1 MYQKFINS
9 LYISFIIILISFS
22 ARSAED
28 LKSIGKFK
36 DWETF
41 TVTENDNKICFAQ
54 SIPILR
60 APKKFERNP
69 SRLFISFRPTKDI
82 KDEVS
87 ATSGYTFQKEKIV
100 KAKTGKKTYDFFSRE
115 EFAWILDTEEEQR
128 FIKAMKKASRVII
141 IGRTEKGK
149 QTIDHYSLMGFTK
162 AYNTAKKIVAKLECK
177 VTKGLFLRTLEDWI
191 HQLS

>member
-1 MYQKFINS
+1 MYQKFINL

-69 SRLFISFRPTKDI
+69 SRLFITFRPSEDM

-128 FIKAMKKASRVII
+128 FIKAMKKASRVMI

-162 AYNTAKKIVAKLECK
+162 AYSAAKKNC
-177 VTKGLFLRTLEDWI
+177 
-191 HQLS
+191 S

>member
-1 MYQKFINS
+1 MHQKLINS

-41 TVTENDNKICFAQ
+41 TVTENNSKICFAQ

-69 SRLFISFRPTKDI
+69 SRLFISFRPTEDI

-100 KAKTGKKTYDFFSRE
+100 KAKSGKKTFDFFVQE
-115 EFAWILDTEEEQR
+115 NFAWILDIEEEQK
-128 FIKAMKKASRVII
+128 FIQAMKKASRVMI
-141 IGRTEKGK
+141 IGRTNKGK
-149 QTIDHYSLMGFTK
+149 QTIDHYSLMGFSK
-162 AYNTAKKIVAKLECK
+162 AYNTAKKNC
-177 VTKGLFLRTLEDWI
+177 
-191 HQLS
+191 S

>member
-1 MYQKFINS
+1 MPQKFINS

-69 SRLFISFRPTKDI
+69 SRLFITFRPSEDI

-100 KAKTGKKTYDFFSRE
+100 KAKTGKKTYDFFSQE

-128 FIKAMKKASRVII
+128 FIKAMKKASRVMI

-162 AYNTAKKIVAKLECK
+162 AYDAAKKNC
-177 VTKGLFLRTLEDWI
+177 
-191 HQLS
+191 S

>member
-1 MYQKFINS
+1 MHQKLINS
-9 LYISFIIILISFS
+9 LYIFFIIILISFS

-69 SRLFISFRPTKDI
+69 SRLFITFRPSEDM

-100 KAKTGKKTYDFFSRE
+100 KAKTGKKTYDFFSQE

-128 FIKAMKKASRVII
+128 FIKAMKKASRVMI

-162 AYNTAKKIVAKLECK
+162 AYNTAKKNC
-177 VTKGLFLRTLEDWI
+177 
-191 HQLS
+191 S

>member
-1 MYQKFINS
+1 MPQKFINS

-28 LKSIGKFK
+28 LKSVGKFK

-69 SRLFISFRPTKDI
+69 SRLFISFRPTEDI

-87 ATSGYTFQKEKIV
+87 ATSGYNFQKEKIV

-128 FIKAMKKASRVII
+128 FIKAMKKASRVMI

-162 AYNTAKKIVAKLECK
+162 AYDTAKKNC
-177 VTKGLFLRTLEDWI
+177 
-191 HQLS
+191 S

>member
-1 MYQKFINS
+1 MPQKFINS
-9 LYISFIIILISFS
+9 LYISFFIILISFS

-28 LKSIGKFK
+28 HKSIGKFK

-41 TVTENDNKICFAQ
+41 TVTENNNKICFAQ

-60 APKKFERNP
+60 SPKKFERNP
-69 SRLFISFRPTKDI
+69 SRLFISFRPTEDI
-82 KDEVS
+82 KNEVS

-100 KAKTGKKTYDFFSRE
+100 KAKTGKKTYDFFSQE

-128 FIKAMKKASRVII
+128 FIKAMKKAKRVMI

-162 AYNTAKKIVAKLECK
+162 AYDTAKKNC
-177 VTKGLFLRTLEDWI
+177 
-191 HQLS
+191 S

>member
-1 MYQKFINS
+1 MHQKLINS

-28 LKSIGKFK
+28 LESIGKFK

-69 SRLFISFRPTKDI
+69 SRLFISFRPTEDI

-100 KAKTGKKTYDFFSRE
+100 KAKTGKKTYDFFSQE
-115 EFAWILDTEEEQR
+115 GFAWILDTEVEQR
-128 FIKAMKKASRVII
+128 FIQAMKKASRVMI

-162 AYNTAKKIVAKLECK
+162 AYDTAKKNC
-177 VTKGLFLRTLEDWI
+177 
-191 HQLS
+191 S

>member
-1 MYQKFINS
+1 MLQKFINS

-22 ARSAED
+22 AKSAED

-100 KAKTGKKTYDFFSRE
+100 KAKTGKKTYDFFSQE

-128 FIKAMKKASRVII
+128 FIKAMKKASRVMI

-162 AYNTAKKIVAKLECK
+162 AYDTAKKNC
-177 VTKGLFLRTLEDWI
+177 
-191 HQLS
+191 S

>member
-41 TVTENDNKICFAQ
+41 TVIENNNKICFAQ

-69 SRLFISFRPTKDI
+69 SRLFISFRPNENI
-82 KDEVS
+82 MDEVS
-87 ATSGYTFQKEKIV
+87 ATSGYAFQKEKNV
-100 KAKTGKKTYDFFSRE
+100 TAKTGKNTFDFFAQE
-115 EFAWILDTEEEQR
+115 NFAWILNAEEEQK
-128 FIKAMKKASRVII
+128 FIQAMKKASRVMI
-141 IGRTEKGK
+141 IGRTDKGK
-149 QTIDHYSLMGFTK
+149 QTIDHYSLMGFSK
-162 AYNTAKKIVAKLECK
+162 AYNTAKKNC
-177 VTKGLFLRTLEDWI
+177 
-191 HQLS
+191 S

>member
-1 MYQKFINS
+1 MPQKFINS

-36 DWETF
+36 DWEAF
-41 TVTENDNKICFAQ
+41 TVIENDNKICFAQ

-69 SRLFISFRPTKDI
+69 SRLFVSFRPTENI
-82 KDEVS
+82 KNEVS

-100 KAKTGKKTYDFFSRE
+100 KAKTGKKTYDFFSQE
-115 EFAWILDTEEEQR
+115 EFAWILDAEEEQK
-128 FIKAMKKASRVII
+128 FIKAMKKASRVMI

-162 AYNTAKKIVAKLECK
+162 AYDTARKNC
-177 VTKGLFLRTLEDWI
+177 
-191 HQLS
+191 S

>member
-1 MYQKFINS
+1 MPQKFINS

-69 SRLFISFRPTKDI
+69 SRLFVSFRPTEDI

-100 KAKTGKKTYDFFSRE
+100 KAKTGKKTFNFFAQE
-115 EFAWILDTEEEQR
+115 NFAWILDTEEEQK
-128 FIKAMKKASRVII
+128 FIQAMKKASRVMI
-141 IGRTEKGK
+141 IGRTDKGK
-149 QTIDHYSLMGFTK
+149 QTIDHYSLMGFSK
-162 AYNTAKKIVAKLECK
+162 AYNTAKKNC
-177 VTKGLFLRTLEDWI
+177 
-191 HQLS
+191 S

>member
-1 MYQKFINS
+1 MPKKFINS

-69 SRLFISFRPTKDI
+69 SRLFITFRPSEDM

-87 ATSGYTFQKEKIV
+87 ATSGYTFQREKIV
-100 KAKTGKKTYDFFSRE
+100 KAKTGKKTYDFFSQE

-128 FIKAMKKASRVII
+128 FIKAMKKASRVMI

-162 AYNTAKKIVAKLECK
+162 AYDTAKKNC
-177 VTKGLFLRTLEDWI
+177 
-191 HQLS
+191 S

>member
-1 MYQKFINS
+1 MPQKFINS

-69 SRLFISFRPTKDI
+69 SRLFITFRPSEDI

-115 EFAWILDTEEEQR
+115 DFAWILDTEEEQR
-128 FIKAMKKASRVII
+128 FIKAMKRASRVMI

-162 AYNTAKKIVAKLECK
+162 AYGTAKKNC
-177 VTKGLFLRTLEDWI
+177 
-191 HQLS
+191 S

>member
-1 MYQKFINS
+1 MHQKLINS

-22 ARSAED
+22 VRSAEE

-41 TVTENDNKICFAQ
+41 TVNENNNKICFAQ

-69 SRLFISFRPTKDI
+69 SRLFISFRPTEDI

-100 KAKTGKKTYDFFSRE
+100 KAKSGKKTFDFFAQE
-115 EFAWILDTEEEQR
+115 NFAWILNAEEEQK
-128 FIKAMKKASRVII
+128 FIQAMKKASRVMI

-162 AYNTAKKIVAKLECK
+162 AYDTAKKNC
-177 VTKGLFLRTLEDWI
+177 
-191 HQLS
+191 S

>member
-1 MYQKFINS
+1 MPQKFINS

-69 SRLFISFRPTKDI
+69 SRLFISFRPTESI

-128 FIKAMKKASRVII
+128 FIKAMKKASRVMI

-162 AYNTAKKIVAKLECK
+162 AYDTAKKNC
-177 VTKGLFLRTLEDWI
+177 
-191 HQLS
+191 S

>member
-1 MYQKFINS
+1 MPQKFINS

-41 TVTENDNKICFAQ
+41 TVTENNNKICFAQ
-54 SIPILR
+54 SIPVLR
-60 APKKFERNP
+60 APKKFKRNP
-69 SRLFISFRPTKDI
+69 SRLFISFRPTEDI

-87 ATSGYTFQKEKIV
+87 ATSGYIFQKDKIV
-100 KAKTGKKTYDFFSRE
+100 KAKTGKKTYNFYSRE
-115 EFAWILDTEEEQR
+115 EFAWIHDIEEEQK
-128 FIKAMKKASRVII
+128 FIKAMKKAKRVMI

-162 AYNTAKKIVAKLECK
+162 AYDTAKKNC
-177 VTKGLFLRTLEDWI
+177 
-191 HQLS
+191 S

>member
-1 MYQKFINS
+1 MHQKFVNL
-9 LYISFIIILISFS
+9 LYISSIIILISF
-22 ARSAED
+22 AAKSAED

-69 SRLFISFRPTKDI
+69 SRLFITFRPSEDI

-87 ATSGYTFQKEKIV
+87 ATSGYTFQKEKVV
-100 KAKTGKKTYDFFSRE
+100 KAKTGKKTYDFFSQE

-128 FIKAMKKASRVII
+128 FIKAMKKASRVMI

-149 QTIDHYSLMGFTK
+149 QIIDHYSLMGFTK
-162 AYNTAKKIVAKLECK
+162 AYNTAKKNC
-177 VTKGLFLRTLEDWI
+177 
-191 HQLS
+191 S

>member
-1 MYQKFINS
+1 MHQKLINS

-41 TVTENDNKICFAQ
+41 TVTENNNKICFAQ

-69 SRLFISFRPTKDI
+69 SRLFISFRPTEDI

-100 KAKTGKKTYDFFSRE
+100 KAKTGKKTYDFFSQE

-128 FIKAMKKASRVII
+128 FIKAMKKASRVMI

-162 AYNTAKKIVAKLECK
+162 AYDTAKKNC
-177 VTKGLFLRTLEDWI
+177 
-191 HQLS
+191 S

>member
-1 MYQKFINS
+1 MYKKFINL
-9 LYISFIIILISFS
+9 LYISFVIILISFS

-28 LKSIGKFK
+28 LKSVGKFK
-36 DWETF
+36 DWEAF
-41 TVTENDNKICFAQ
+41 SVTENNNKICFAQ

-69 SRLFISFRPTKDI
+69 SRLFISFRPAENI
-82 KDEVS
+82 NDEVS
-87 ATSGYTFQKEKIV
+87 ATSGYTFQKEKKV
-100 KAKTGKKTYDFFSRE
+100 KAKTGKKTYDFFSQE

-128 FIKAMKKASRVII
+128 FIKAMKKASRVMI

-162 AYNTAKKIVAKLECK
+162 AYNTAKKNC
-177 VTKGLFLRTLEDWI
+177 
-191 HQLS
+191 S

>member
-9 LYISFIIILISFS
+9 LYISFIVILISFS

-36 DWETF
+36 DWEAF

-69 SRLFISFRPTKDI
+69 SRLFITFRPSEDM

-100 KAKTGKKTYDFFSRE
+100 KAKTGKKTYDFFSQE

-128 FIKAMKKASRVII
+128 FIKAMKKASRVMI

-162 AYNTAKKIVAKLECK
+162 AYNTAKKNC
-177 VTKGLFLRTLEDWI
+177 
-191 HQLS
+191 S

>member
-1 MYQKFINS
+1 MPQKFINS

-28 LKSIGKFK
+28 LKSTGKFK

-41 TVTENDNKICFAQ
+41 TVTENNNKICFAQ
-54 SIPILR
+54 SIPVLR

-69 SRLFISFRPTKDI
+69 SRLFVSFRPTEDI
-82 KDEVS
+82 KNEVS
-87 ATSGYTFQKEKIV
+87 ATSGYNFQKDKIV
-100 KAKTGKKTYDFFSRE
+100 KAKTGKKTYDFFSQE
-115 EFAWILDTEEEQR
+115 EFAWILDAEEEQK
-128 FIKAMKKASRVII
+128 FIKAMKKASRVMI

-162 AYNTAKKIVAKLECK
+162 AYDAAKKNC
-177 VTKGLFLRTLEDWI
+177 
-191 HQLS
+191 S

>member
-1 MYQKFINS
+1 MYQKFINL
-9 LYISFIIILISFS
+9 LYISSVIILISFS

-69 SRLFISFRPTKDI
+69 SRLFITFRPSEDM

-100 KAKTGKKTYDFFSRE
+100 KAKTGKKTYDFFSQE

-128 FIKAMKKASRVII
+128 FIKAMKKASRVMI

-162 AYNTAKKIVAKLECK
+162 AYDTAKKNC
-177 VTKGLFLRTLEDWI
+177 
-191 HQLS
+191 S

>member
-69 SRLFISFRPTKDI
+69 SRLFITFRPSEDI

-100 KAKTGKKTYDFFSRE
+100 KAKTGKKTYDFFSQE

-128 FIKAMKKASRVII
+128 FIKAMKKASRVMI

-162 AYNTAKKIVAKLECK
+162 AYDAAKKNC
-177 VTKGLFLRTLEDWI
+177 
-191 HQLS
+191 S

>member
-1 MYQKFINS
+1 MNQKFVNS
-9 LYISFIIILISFS
+9 LYISFIVILISFS

-69 SRLFISFRPTKDI
+69 SRLFITFRPSEDK

-87 ATSGYTFQKEKIV
+87 ATSGYIFQKEKIV
-100 KAKTGKKTYDFFSRE
+100 KAKTGKKTYDFFSQE

-128 FIKAMKKASRVII
+128 FIKAMKKASRVMI

-162 AYNTAKKIVAKLECK
+162 AYNIAKKNC
-177 VTKGLFLRTLEDWI
+177 
-191 HQLS
+191 S

>member
-1 MYQKFINS
+1 MSQKFINS

-22 ARSAED
+22 AKSAED

-69 SRLFISFRPTKDI
+69 SRLFITFRPSEDI

-100 KAKTGKKTYDFFSRE
+100 KAKTGKKTYDFFSQE
-115 EFAWILDTEEEQR
+115 EFAWILDTKEEQR
-128 FIKAMKKASRVII
+128 FIKAMKKASRVMI

-162 AYNTAKKIVAKLECK
+162 AYNTAKKNC
-177 VTKGLFLRTLEDWI
+177 
-191 HQLS
+191 S

>member
-1 MYQKFINS
+1 MPQKFINS

-69 SRLFISFRPTKDI
+69 SRLFVSFRPTEDI

-100 KAKTGKKTYDFFSRE
+100 KAKSGKKTFDFFVQE
-115 EFAWILDTEEEQR
+115 NFAWILDTEEEQK
-128 FIKAMKKASRVII
+128 FIQAMKKASRVMI
-141 IGRTEKGK
+141 IGRTDKGK
-149 QTIDHYSLMGFTK
+149 QTIDHYSLMGFSK
-162 AYNTAKKIVAKLECK
+162 AYNTAKKNC
-177 VTKGLFLRTLEDWI
+177 
-191 HQLS
+191 S

>member
-1 MYQKFINS
+1 MHQKFINS

-28 LKSIGKFK
+28 LKSVGKFK

-54 SIPILR
+54 SIPVLR

-69 SRLFISFRPTKDI
+69 SRLFITFRPSEDM

-115 EFAWILDTEEEQR
+115 DFAWILDTEEEQR
-128 FIKAMKKASRVII
+128 FIKAMKKASRVMI

-162 AYNTAKKIVAKLECK
+162 AYDTAKKNC
-177 VTKGLFLRTLEDWI
+177 
-191 HQLS
+191 S

>member
-1 MYQKFINS
+1 MYQKFINL

-69 SRLFISFRPTKDI
+69 SRLFISFRPIEDI
-82 KDEVS
+82 NDEIS
-87 ATSGYTFQKEKIV
+87 TTSGYTFQKEKIV
-100 KAKTGKKTYDFFSRE
+100 KAKSGKKTFDFFAQE
-115 EFAWILDTEEEQR
+115 NLAWIHDDEEEQK
-128 FIKAMKKASRVII
+128 FIQAMKKASRVMI

-149 QTIDHYSLMGFTK
+149 QTIDHYSLMGVTK
-162 AYNTAKKIVAKLECK
+162 AYNTAKKNC
-177 VTKGLFLRTLEDWI
+177 
-191 HQLS
+191 S

>member
-1 MYQKFINS
+1 MYQKFINL

-28 LKSIGKFK
+28 LKSVGKFK

-69 SRLFISFRPTKDI
+69 SRLFITFRPSEDM

-100 KAKTGKKTYDFFSRE
+100 KAKTGKKTYDFFSQE

-128 FIKAMKKASRVII
+128 FIKAMKKASRVMI

-162 AYNTAKKIVAKLECK
+162 AYNTAKKNC
-177 VTKGLFLRTLEDWI
+177 
-191 HQLS
+191 S

>member
-1 MYQKFINS
+1 MPQKFINS

-69 SRLFISFRPTKDI
+69 SRLFISFRPTEDI

-100 KAKTGKKTYDFFSRE
+100 KAKTGKKTYDFFSQE

-128 FIKAMKKASRVII
+128 FIKTMKKASRVMI
-141 IGRTEKGK
+141 IGRTDKGK

-162 AYNTAKKIVAKLECK
+162 AYNTAKKNC
-177 VTKGLFLRTLEDWI
+177 
-191 HQLS
+191 S

>member
-1 MYQKFINS
+1 MPQKFINS

-41 TVTENDNKICFAQ
+41 TVTENNNKICFAQ

-69 SRLFISFRPTKDI
+69 SRLFITFRPTEGI

-115 EFAWILDTEEEQR
+115 DFAWILDTEEEQR
-128 FIKAMKKASRVII
+128 FIKAMKRASRVMI

-149 QTIDHYSLMGFTK
+149 QTIDHYSLMGFSK
-162 AYNTAKKIVAKLECK
+162 AYNIAKKNC
-177 VTKGLFLRTLEDWI
+177 
-191 HQLS
+191 S

>member
-1 MYQKFINS
+1 MHKKFVNS

-41 TVTENDNKICFAQ
+41 TVSENDNKICFAQ

-69 SRLFISFRPTKDI
+69 SRLFISFRPTEDI

-128 FIKAMKKASRVII
+128 FIKAMKKASRVMI

-162 AYNTAKKIVAKLECK
+162 AYNTAKKNC
-177 VTKGLFLRTLEDWI
+177 
-191 HQLS
+191 S

>member
-1 MYQKFINS
+1 MPQKFINS

-69 SRLFISFRPTKDI
+69 SRLFITFRPSEDI

-100 KAKTGKKTYDFFSRE
+100 KAKTGKKTYDFFSQE

-128 FIKAMKKASRVII
+128 FIKAMKKASRVMI

-162 AYNTAKKIVAKLECK
+162 AYSTAKKNC
-177 VTKGLFLRTLEDWI
+177 
-191 HQLS
+191 S